1 MNTIT
6 SYKVV
11 FVDSYGDLKEVDYTD
26 ETAARTF
33 ARQTA
38 NSILYKVQ
46 ILGNIERLTI

>member
-11 FVDSYGDLKEVDYTD
+11 FVDSFGDIQDIDFTD

-33 ARQTA
+33 ARQNA

-46 ILGNIERLTI
+46 ILGYIERLTI